1 MIACFSEAVIPRA
14 APTHNS
20 RVPCAAQTLKS
31 IPGFL
36 FMTAEATV
44 RRQQFCV
51 YNEANECFLSLG
63 ATLGEAP
70 LALLRRLLGIARRSG
85 DEGCWMRP
93 QEVRPTFGF
102 GCVRDLLYLD
112 PDYRVV
118 HVAESFPAFR
128 TAPMRSDAS
137 SLLALPPRT
146 ISFSK
151 TRPGDQLLI
160 CAAGEMQSRLRRL
173 REREPARRR
182 ALPATRAQLERP
194 TPGPSGVMEAAIA
207 DGAKLAV
214 HAIRDLSPH
223 GLFLVTR
230 DRWPIGAEVRMSLQP
245 SGVVHQQPITVCM
258 RVTQW
263 GADGV
268 GLEFAGAA
276 NEGSDVTSLYVC

>member
-1 MIACFSEAVIPRA
+1 VPRKFFFKFIPR
-14 APTHNS
+14 
-20 RVPCAAQTLKS
+20 VPILTN
-31 IPGFL
+31 
-36 FMTAEATV
+36 AEATT
-44 RRQQFCV
+44 RWQQFCV

-70 LALLRRLLGIARRSG
+70 LAPLWRMLGLARRRA
-85 DEGCWMRP
+85 DEGCWLRP
-93 QEVRPTFGF
+93 QEVRPAFGF
-102 GCVRDLLYLD
+102 GSLRDLLYLD
-112 PDYRVV
+112 PSYRVV

-128 TAPMRSDAS
+128 TAPKRSDAS

-173 REREPARRR
+173 HERESARRR
-182 ALPATRAQLERP
+182 ESQAIVATPAEPVR
-194 TPGPSGVMEAAIA
+194 TPSPQPSGRPARSFAEAE
-207 DGAKLAV
+207 KLAV
-214 HAIRDLSPH
+214 HAIRDLNVH

-245 SGVVHQQPITVCM
+245 SGIIHQQPISVRM

-268 GLEFAGAA
+268 GLEFAGAVNDGGELA
-276 NEGSDVTSLYVC
+276 SPYVC

>member
-1 MIACFSEAVIPRA
+1 
-14 APTHNS
+14 
-20 RVPCAAQTLKS
+20 
-31 IPGFL
+31 
-36 FMTAEATV
+36 MTAEATV

-63 ATLGEAP
+63 ASLGEAP
-70 LALLRRLLGIARRSG
+70 LAPLWRFLGIARRG
-85 DEGCWMRP
+85 VDEGCWMRP
-93 QEVRPTFGF
+93 QELRPRFGF
-102 GCVRDLLYLD
+102 GCTRDLLYLD
-112 PDYRVV
+112 SDYRVV
-118 HVAESFPAFR
+118 HVTESFRAFR

-160 CAAGEMQSRLRRL
+160 CAAGEMQSRLRR
-173 REREPARRR
+173 RHERKPTRRR
-182 ALPATRAQLERP
+182 EAGDLPATPPQLELQI
-194 TPGPSGVMEAAIA
+194 PGLSRVTESALTDRTKQAI
-207 DGAKLAV
+207 

-223 GLFLVTR
+223 GLFLITR

-245 SGVVHQQPITVCM
+245 SGIVHQQPITVRM

-263 GADGV
+263 GSDGV

-276 NEGSDVTSLYVC
+276 NDGGDLKSLYVS

>member
-1 MIACFSEAVIPRA
+1 M
-14 APTHNS
+14 N
-20 RVPCAAQTLKS
+20 
-31 IPGFL
+31 
-36 FMTAEATV
+36 AEATT

-70 LALLRRLLGIARRSG
+70 MAPLWRFLGIPRRG
-85 DEGCWMRP
+85 ADEGCWMRP
-93 QEVRPTFGF
+93 QQVRPTFGF
-102 GCVRDLLYLD
+102 GAVRDLLYLD

-128 TAPMRSDAS
+128 TAPVRSDAS

-146 ISFSK
+146 LSFSK

-160 CAAGEMQSRLRRL
+160 CAAGEMQSRLRR
-173 REREPARRR
+173 RHERESARRREAR
-182 ALPATRAQLERP
+182 ALPAAPVQPLGTM
-194 TPGPSGVMEAAIA
+194 PGPSNVPQTSIA
-207 DGAKLAV
+207 EDAKLAIP
-214 HAIRDLSPH
+214 AIRDLSPN
-223 GLFLVTR
+223 GLFLVTH

-245 SGVVHQQPITVCM
+245 SGLVHQQPITVRM

-263 GADGV
+263 GSDGV

-276 NEGSDVTSLYVC
+276 NDGSDVTSLYVC

>member
-1 MIACFSEAVIPRA
+1 
-14 APTHNS
+14 
-20 RVPCAAQTLKS
+20 
-31 IPGFL
+31 
-36 FMTAEATV
+36 
-44 RRQQFCV
+44 
-51 YNEANECFLSLG
+51 
-63 ATLGEAP
+63 
-70 LALLRRLLGIARRSG
+70 
-85 DEGCWMRP
+85 MRP
-93 QEVRPTFGF
+93 QQVRPTFGF
-102 GCVRDLLYLD
+102 GAVRDLLYLD

-128 TAPMRSDAS
+128 TAPVRSDAS

-173 REREPARRR
+173 HERESARRR
-182 ALPATRAQLERP
+182 DARAHLAAPVQPLRNM
-194 TPGPSGVMEAAIA
+194 PGPSSVPDTSIA
-207 DGAKLAV
+207 EGAKLAI

-245 SGVVHQQPITVCM
+245 SGLVHQQPISVRM

-263 GADGV
+263 GSDGV
-268 GLEFAGAA
+268 GLEFAGVA
-276 NEGSDVTSLYVC
+276 NDGSDVTSLYVC

>member
-1 MIACFSEAVIPRA
+1 
-14 APTHNS
+14 
-20 RVPCAAQTLKS
+20 
-31 IPGFL
+31 
-36 FMTAEATV
+36 MTAEATA

-70 LALLRRLLGIARRSG
+70 LALLWRWLGIARRQS
-85 DEGCWMRP
+85 DEGCWLRP
-93 QEVRPTFGF
+93 QDLRPTFGF

-118 HVAESFPAFR
+118 HVTESFPAFR
-128 TAPMRSDAS
+128 TAPVRSDAS

-151 TRPGDQLLI
+151 TRPGDRLLI

-173 REREPARRR
+173 HDRESARRR
-182 ALPATRAQLERP
+182 DARVLPATPVQPERP
-194 TPGPSGVMEAAIA
+194 TAVPSAVTEAPFG

-245 SGVVHQQPITVCM
+245 SGVVHQQPITVRM

-276 NEGSDVTSLYVC
+276 NDGSEV